1 MHLTAREFVDALE
14 AALAPSRQRHLDGC
28 ERCRARL
35 DDMEALTADARA
47 SVGVPEP
54 SPLFWQHLGERVREA
69 AQDRGVR
76 RGWSVR
82 SVGVL
87 AGLAA
92 AVLML
97 VLGTAPGAPEPATEP
112 IAASAADPAAI
123 TGDDAL
129 AAITRLEAAAS
140 YEALR
145 EAAAPG
151 GDATDALFAQLTAEE
166 RAELARLLRAEIGS
180 TQ

>member
-14 AALAPSRQRHLDGC
+14 AALAPSRQRHLDACG
-28 ERCRARL
+28 RCRARL
-35 DDMEALTADARA
+35 DDMQSLTADARA
-47 SVGVPEP
+47 GAGVPEP
-54 SPLFWQHLGERVREA
+54 SPLFWRHLGERVRQA
-69 AQDRGVR
+69 AQDPGVR

-97 VLGTAPGAPEPATEP
+97 VLRIAPGAPEPAIEP
-112 IAASAADPAAI
+112 FAASTVSPGAS
-123 TGDDAL
+123 TGDEAL
-129 AAITRLEAAAS
+129 TAITRLEAAAS

-145 EAAAPG
+145 EAAAPS